1 MAPPRLPLL
10 AGMTR
15 DDLTRFAAECGQP
28 RFRAAQL
35 GDWIFGK
42 HIATPDQM
50 TNLPAAFRQ
59 ALQEHFLA
67 PASHVAAA
75 DRSEDGTE
83 KLLLRLYDGES
94 VEMVLIPSE
103 ERMTFC
109 LSTQVGCPVRC
120 RFCAS
125 GADGLRRN
133 LLCGEIIEEFTSGIA
148 RAGQVPDNLVF
159 MGIGEG
165 LLNFEELSK
174 ALLLLTAPEGYGLS
188 PRRITVSTSGIVP
201 GIAKLAALGKEFTL
215 AISLHA
221 VNDELRSRL
230 IPDFCRYPVAEILRA
245 VDDYRETTGRM
256 PTFEYT
262 LLDGVND
269 SLTDAAELGRLS
281 RRHHAKI
288 NLIPYNPTGS
298 EFRRPS
304 RERIRDFARAVE
316 RSGGKVTVRKERGSE
331 GTAACGQ
338 LRRQKNSSSSGDS
351 CASSGES
358 AGQ

>member
-1 MAPPRLPLL
+1 MPAPSLPLL
-10 AGMTR
+10 AG
-15 DDLTRFAAECGQP
+15 LTRKDFAEIVSQCNQP
-28 RFRAAQL
+28 RFRAGQL

-42 HIATPDQM
+42 HILDPDQM
-50 TNLPAAFRQ
+50 SNLPAALRQ
-59 ALQEHFLA
+59 ALQERFLA
-67 PASHVAAA
+67 PSSKVAAA
-75 DRSEDGTE
+75 DSSADGTE

-94 VEMVLIPSE
+94 VEMVLIPTE

-133 LLCGEIIEEFTSGIA
+133 LLSGEIIEEFISGIA

-174 ALLLLTAPEGYGLS
+174 ALLLLTDPEGYGLS

-201 GIAKLAALGKEFTL
+201 GIRKLAALGKEFTL

-230 IPDFCRYPVAEILRA
+230 IPDFCRYPVAEILQA

-262 LLDGVND
+262 LLGGVND
-269 SLTDAAELGRLS
+269 SLADAAELGRLS

-288 NLIPYNPTGS
+288 NLIPYNPTDS

-304 RERIRDFARAVE
+304 KERIGDFAKAVE
-316 RSGGKVTVRKERGSE
+316 RAGGKVTVRRERGSAK
-331 GTAACGQ
+331 TAACGQ
-338 LRRQKNSSSSGDS
+338 LRRQKSPDSS
-351 CASSGES
+351 C
-358 AGQ
+358 